1 LNCLFEASTSTTTTS
16 ATTTLP
22 PVQIED
28 PSDIIRQCQQPIVI
42 GTLLTTTVVGVATTA
57 MFGVLFSK
65 MATSALKPPSV
76 PKLRK

>member
-42 GTLLTTTVVGVATTA
+42 GTLASTVVVGVVTTVIFA
-57 MFGVLFSK
+57 IYMSK
-65 MATSALKPPSV
+65 MSA
-76 PKLRK
+76 KLLA